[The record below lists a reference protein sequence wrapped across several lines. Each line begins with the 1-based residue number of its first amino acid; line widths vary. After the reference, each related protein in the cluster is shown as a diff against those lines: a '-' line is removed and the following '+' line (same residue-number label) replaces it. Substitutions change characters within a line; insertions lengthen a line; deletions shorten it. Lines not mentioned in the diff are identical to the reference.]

1 MQSAEERPVR
11 GRCCRITWCVIWV
24 VISLL
29 VIVTAIA
36 VTVGLATL
44 GSGYSIAAA
53 AVFNC
58 LPILFILVPAIG
70 SGVVCCYIE
79 GRYEAAAVFT
89 AVMCSLAIV
98 FALVPFFHVI
108 AAGLAIAETTVGKN
122 ADDAS
127 VLSLGVLATVLNVVA
142 AVASIFVCTTICI
155 YLWRRRPVRA
165 TDKKKLVVEKK
176 LSETR

>member
-1 MQSAEERPVR
+1 MF
-11 GRCCRITWCVIWV
+11 
-24 VISLL
+24 
-29 VIVTAIA
+29 TAI
-36 VTVGLATL
+36 L
-44 GSGYSIAAA
+44 
-53 AVFNC
+53 
-58 LPILFILVPAIG
+58 
-70 SGVVCCYIE
+70 
-79 GRYEAAAVFT
+79 
-89 AVMCSLAIV
+89 CSLAIV

-155 YLWRRRPVRA
+155 YLWRRTPARA